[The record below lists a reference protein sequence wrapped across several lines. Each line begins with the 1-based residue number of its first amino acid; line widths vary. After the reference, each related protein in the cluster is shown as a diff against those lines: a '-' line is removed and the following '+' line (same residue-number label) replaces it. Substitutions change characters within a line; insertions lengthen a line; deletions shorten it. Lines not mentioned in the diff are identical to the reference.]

1 MADVIQKFNKG
12 LDTYLTKDQ
21 LREICPVAFEN
32 APTNPNVTN
41 KYLFVNT
48 EKIVDDLDKL
58 GWKPV
63 TAAMRKSRGKK
74 TIFSK
79 HMVTFQNPDIKITSK
94 DGDHSFPRIIMTNSH
109 DGLQAFKFS
118 VGIFR
123 LVCSNGLVVADE
135 KFSDFKIRHK
145 GYTFAELRDVVAKA
159 VKDLP
164 NKVEVLNKMKSKIL
178 TKDEKEKLALD
189 AMLIRA
195 GIIPN
200 SDKAKKFVYDQETIE
215 DILDPK
221 RKEDKGDDLWKVFNV
236 VQEKITQGEFHA
248 ALKGANTKVRKV
260 RKIKSFEKDLQV
272 NKELFKLATALV

>member
-1 MADVIQKFNKG
+1 MADLVQNFNKG
-12 LDTYLTKDQ
+12 LDSYLTKDQ
-21 LREICPVAFEN
+21 LKEVCPVAFKD
-32 APTNPNVTN
+32 APTNPKVTD

-48 EKIVDDLDKL
+48 ETIVDDLDKL

-63 TAAMRKSRGKK
+63 SAAMRKSRGKD

-79 HMVTFQNPDIKITSK
+79 HMVSFQNPDIKITSK
-94 DGDHSFPRIIMTNSH
+94 DGDNAFPRIIMTNSH

-145 GYTFAELRDVVAKA
+145 GYTFTELRDVVAQA

-164 NKVEVLNKMKSKIL
+164 NKVEVLNKMRNKIL
-178 TKDEKEKLALD
+178 TQDEKQKLALD

-195 GIIPN
+195 GITPD
-200 SDKAKKFVYDQETIE
+200 SDKAKKFEYDKETIE

-221 RKEDKGDDLWKVFNV
+221 READKGDSLWKVFNV

-248 ALKGANTKVRKV
+248 ALKGAKVRKV

>member
-1 MADVIQKFNKG
+1 MADMIQNFNKG

-21 LREICPVAFEN
+21 LREICPVAFES
-32 APTNPNVTN
+32 APTNPKVTS

-48 EKIVDDLDKL
+48 EQIIDDLGKL
-58 GWKPV
+58 GWQPV
-63 TAAMRKSRGKK
+63 TAAMRKSRGKD

-79 HMVTFQNPDIKITSK
+79 HMVTFQNPDIKITGT

-145 GYTFAELRDVVAKA
+145 GYTFTELRDVVAKA

-164 NKVEVLNKMKSKIL
+164 NKVEVLNKMKNKIL
-178 TKDEKEKLALD
+178 TNDEKEKLALD

-195 GIIPN
+195 GITPD
-200 SDKAKKFVYDQETIE
+200 SDKAKKFEYDKETIE

-236 VQEKITQGEFHA
+236 IQEKITQGEFHA

>member
-1 MADVIQKFNKG
+1 MADLVQNFGKG
-12 LDTYLTKDQ
+12 LDSYLTKEQ
-21 LREICPVAFEN
+21 LRETCPVAFKD
-32 APTNPNVTN
+32 APTNPKVTN

-48 EKIVDDLDKL
+48 ETIVDDLEKL

-63 TAAMRKSRGKK
+63 SAAMRKNRGKD

-94 DGDHSFPRIIMTNSH
+94 DGDNAFPRIIMTNSH

-145 GYTFAELRDVVAKA
+145 GYTFTELRDVVAQA

-164 NKVEVLNKMKSKIL
+164 NKVEVLNKMRNKIL
-178 TKDEKEKLALD
+178 TQDEKQKLALD

-195 GIIPN
+195 GITPD
-200 SDKAKKFVYDQETIE
+200 SDKAKKFEYDEETIE
-215 DILDPK
+215 DILEPK
-221 RKEDKGDDLWKVFNV
+221 RNEDKGDDLWKVFNV
-236 VQEKITQGEFHA
+236 IQEKITQGEFHA
-248 ALKGANTKVRKV
+248 ALKGAKVRKV

>member
-1 MADVIQKFNKG
+1 MPDLIQSFSKG
-12 LDTYLTKDQ
+12 LDSYLTKDQ
-21 LREICPVAFEN
+21 VREICPVAFKT
-32 APTNPNVTN
+32 APTNPGVTD

-48 EKIVDDLDKL
+48 ETIIDDLDKL

-63 TAAMRKSRGKK
+63 SAAMRKSRGVD

-79 HMVTFQNPDIKITSK
+79 HMVTFQNPDIMIKSK
-94 DGDHSFPRIIMTNSH
+94 DGDDAFPRIILSNSH

-135 KFSDFKIRHK
+135 KFSDFKIKHK
-145 GYTFAELRDVVAKA
+145 GYTFSELRDVVSKA

-164 NKVEVLNKMKSKIL
+164 NKVEVLNKMKNKIL
-178 TKDEKEKLALD
+178 TKDEKQKLALN

-195 GIIPN
+195 GITPD
-200 SDKAKKFVYDQETIE
+200 SDKAKKFEYDEETLQ
-215 DILDPK
+215 DILEPK
-221 RKEDKGDDLWKVFNV
+221 READKGDDLWRTFNV
-236 VQEKITQGEFHA
+236 IQEKITQGDFHA
-248 ALKGANTKVRKV
+248 ALKGAKVRKV